1 MSKQTLE
8 SEGLTKGQTNKQ
20 TNKRTNSELLPSS
33 VPQSK
38 ELSLWIVLPAFSHN
52 LPLSR
57 QTQQQTNS
65 STKEQ
70 KAKSSC
76 PELFLWT
83 FFFSERLRKI
93 VLLIKIPEFDYWAIW
108 QNSLSSCPFLCSSL
122 FSKNIRITALNKRE
136 KPIPR
141 HTLTAARDL
150 TRWVGAKC
158 TSFKML
164 RYSLF
169 IFTTALRN
177 LQELGKLHEWNKRR
191 QVLQNLH
198 ILLTRYNSWHV
209 FLETSSNQT

>member
-38 ELSLWIVLPAFSHN
+38 ELSLWIVLPAFCHN

-93 VLLIKIPEFDYWAIW
+93 VLLIKIPAFEL
-108 QNSLSSCPFLCSSL
+108 LS
-122 FSKNIRITALNKRE
+122 
-136 KPIPR
+136 
-141 HTLTAARDL
+141 HLT
-150 TRWVGAKC
+150 K
-158 TSFKML
+158 F
-164 RYSLF
+164 F
-169 IFTTALRN
+169 IFSPFFYAVHCSAKTSESRLWINARSQSLDTPSQRRVTSHAESGLNALP
-177 LQELGKLHEWNKRR
+177 LKCFVIPCLFLR
-191 QVLQNLH
+191 QH
-198 ILLTRYNSWHV
+198 YEIFKS
-209 FLETSSNQT
+209 